1 MGVQTSVDDP
11 FSILTKDSQ
20 RIGAAM
26 NFLSKGI
33 SIILLIPIL
42 LLLTAC
48 GEQQASTSSSSP
60 TAAVLPS
67 ATAPSSA
74 EVAAAT
80 VTAVPLQPS
89 ATAAVEASGTA
100 PPVSSPTI
108 VIPEP
113 EETVPPTET
122 PAAATQP
129 PPADLEIE
137 PMPRFAKYSP
147 RPADVAPAMF
157 HEPIAADMSNV
168 LVPFALSLDQLA
180 RLGESGVVVSPGTEK
195 EFFTVYE
202 KARYANVPVFVTSD
216 SLLHSY
222 HLIFDKVLRTA
233 EQQTFIPLLQ
243 ELNAAMLAQADA
255 QYQALQ
261 GSAWEDAARRA
272 VAFIGV
278 GSQLLDPEVT
288 VPDHVQDLVQ
298 AEIDLIEAAAG
309 IEKSPIFPGLEY
321 GEDYTQYIP
330 RGHYTRSEAL
340 EAYFKSMMWYGRMT
354 FRLKTRDPE
363 VGRSETRAALL
374 LVHALRN
381 ASVGSRSAE
390 EVWLDLY
397 NPTAFL
403 VGRSDDL
410 TAFQYQGV
418 IDQIY
423 GADPSL
429 ETIADEGLLDT
440 FIAAADNLPP
450 PRILGLVISETEDV
464 EEATKGF
471 RFMGQRFVPDAY
483 IFRELIWRNVGTR
496 AEPRQLPMGLDVMA
510 AMGSERAYTI
520 LENLGETAYAN
531 YPEQMS
537 KMQQW
542 VSGLS
547 QDEWTETLYNGWLY
561 TLQPL
566 LELPGEGHPQFMQ
579 SSAWLDKQLNSAL
592 GSWAE
597 LKHDT
602 ILYAKQAYAELGGG
616 GTNPPPPKEA
626 TGYVEPVPEFY
637 ARLSALAN
645 MTYEGLNS
653 RDLLSERDANSLQRI
668 ITLSAAFQR
677 MAEKELRGEPL
688 DPGDLNLIR
697 YYGGE
702 LEHLVMASGDIED
715 DDPFNQPIMDEEP
728 QAAVIAD
735 VATAPE
741 YVRDGVPDPTVLEEG
756 IGRID
761 ELYAVVPV
769 VNEDGSVY
777 LQVAKGGVFSYYEF
791 PWPAA
796 DRLTDEKWRQM
807 LDDGEAPGRPV
818 WNETF
823 FTNETEYADM
833 QRAIYA
839 FQTAIPFFFW
849 GNPIMDW
856 SPEISAIFQP
866 ELDALTAAGQYMGHR
881 WNSADYRS
889 FDLQSSDLAVVTVRE
904 TWDDTL
910 YEMGEAGFPEWDD
923 VVIGQR
929 GPYALDATYTLERGE
944 DGWQVTRLVLE
955 GEPPTWEEP
964 QG

>member
-1 MGVQTSVDDP
+1 
-11 FSILTKDSQ
+11 
-20 RIGAAM
+20 M

-33 SIILLIPIL
+33 AIMLLVPMI

-48 GEQQASTSSSSP
+48 GGQEEETTISAP
-60 TAAVLPS
+60 TTEIVPS
-67 ATAPSSA
+67 ATMPPPTEASEAA
-74 EVAAAT
+74 EMGVPPTASAT
-80 VTAVPLQPS
+80 V
-89 ATAAVEASGTA
+89 AVEPSPTT

-108 VIPEP
+108 IIPEP
-113 EETVPPTET
+113 EETVTPTET
-122 PAAATQP
+122 PLAATQTAP
-129 PPADLEIE
+129 SDLEIA

-147 RPADVAPAMF
+147 RSVETAPSMF
-157 HEPIAADMSNV
+157 HEPIAPDMSNV
-168 LVPFALSLDQLA
+168 LVPFALSPDQLA
-180 RLGESGVVVSPGTEK
+180 RLGESGIVVSPGTEK

-243 ELNAAMLAQADA
+243 ELNAAMLAQTDA

-261 GSAWEDAARRA
+261 GTPWGDAAWRA

-278 GSQLLDPEVT
+278 GSQLLDPDVT
-288 VPDHVQDLVQ
+288 VPDYVQDLVQ
-298 AEIDLIEAAAG
+298 AEIDLIETASG
-309 IEKSPIFPGLEY
+309 IEKSPIFPGLEF

-330 RGHYTRSEAL
+330 RGHYTLSEDL
-340 EAYFKSMMWYGRMT
+340 TAYFKSMMWYGRMT

-363 VGRSETRAALL
+363 VGKAETRAALL

-381 ASVGSRSAE
+381 ATVDSRPAE

-410 TAFQYQGV
+410 TAFQYQDV
-418 IDQIY
+418 IDEIY
-423 GADPSL
+423 GADPTL
-429 ETIADEGLLDT
+429 ETIANEDLLET
-440 FIAAADNLPP
+440 FITAADELPP

-510 AMGSERAYTI
+510 AMGSERALTI
-520 LENLGETAYAN
+520 LDNLGETAYAN
-531 YPEQMS
+531 YPQQMT
-537 KMQQW
+537 KMQTW
-542 VSGLS
+542 VAGLS
-547 QDEWTETLYNGWLY
+547 EDEWTETLYNGWLY

-566 LELPGEGHPQFMQ
+566 LDVPGEGYPQFMQ
-579 SSAWLDKQLNSAL
+579 SVAWLDKQLNSAL

-626 TGYVEPVPEFY
+626 TGYVEPIPEFY

-645 MTYEGLNS
+645 MTYEGLDS
-653 RDLLSERDANSLQRI
+653 RNLLSERDANSLQRI
-668 ITLSAAFQR
+668 INLSDAFQR
-677 MAEKELRGEPL
+677 MAEKELRAEPL
-688 DPGDLNLIR
+688 DPGELNLIR

-715 DDPFNQPIMDEEP
+715 DDPFAQPIMDEDP

-735 VATAPE
+735 VATAPD

-761 ELYAVVPV
+761 ELYAIVPV
-769 VNEDGSVY
+769 VNQDGSVY

-791 PWPAA
+791 PWPAV

-807 LDDGEAPGRPV
+807 LDDGQAPDRPV

-823 FTNETEYADM
+823 FTSETEYADM

-839 FQTAIPFFFW
+839 FQTAVPFFYW
-849 GNPIMDW
+849 GSPIMDW
-856 SPEISAIFQP
+856 SPEITAIFQP
-866 ELDALTAAGQYMGHR
+866 ELDDLTAAGQYMGHR

-889 FDLQSSDLAVVTVRE
+889 FDLQTPDLAVVTVRE

-910 YEMGEAGFPEWDD
+910 YEMSEAGFPQWDD
-923 VVIGQR
+923 PVIGQR
-929 GPYALDATYTLERGE
+929 DPYTLDATYTLERGE

-955 GEPPTWEEP
+955 GEPPAWEEP
-964 QG
+964 KG